1 MSADTAQPTQPPA
14 ATNPVP
20 SPAPTPTPA
29 PAPTPTPVPGPAPT
43 PGHPPV
49 PIPTPPP
56 APQSG
61 LNGGPDETGPGITF
75 PARTAWRDMTPEHQL
90 AYWQHQAKKHEQ
102 RVQSMSDYDQLREA
116 AARYNELLPQIQT
129 EHERQ
134 IAEARRQGAAE
145 ATVQNQ
151 AVLVEA
157 FFRAAGAAR
166 GLADEDVNE
175 LLSEIDRARFINT
188 QTGQVDTARVY
199 GLVNRFMPSSV
210 APAPPAAP
218 TAPPAVPAY
227 PGAMPVPAA
236 APPATAGWPGQPVP
250 AAWPGQQPPAAVP
263 AAPAWPGQPQV
274 PAAPAVPN
282 PQMAPLTVPGQRPD
296 FGQGAY
302 TQAPPSGLEAGR
314 AAFRARA
321 ARGQQNPPT
330 SASAA

>member
-1 MSADTAQPTQPPA
+1 MSADATAQPTQPPA

-20 SPAPTPTPA
+20 APPAPTPSPTPA
-29 PAPTPTPVPGPAPT
+29 PVPGPAPT

-56 APQSG
+56 APQGG
-61 LNGGPDETGPGITF
+61 LGGSDETGPGITF
-75 PARTAWRDMTPEHQL
+75 PARTAWRDMTPEHQI

-102 RVQSMSDYDQLREA
+102 RVQAMSDYDTLRET

-134 IAEARRQGAAE
+134 LAEARRQGAAE
-145 ATVQNQ
+145 ATTQSQ
-151 AVLVEA
+151 SVLVEA

-166 GLADEDVNE
+166 GLGDEDVNE
-175 LLSEIDRARFINT
+175 LLGEIDRTRFIT

-199 GLVNRFMPSSV
+199 GLVNRFLPSS
-210 APAPPAAP
+210 AATAPPAAP
-218 TAPPAVPAY
+218 AAPAAVPAY
-227 PGAMPVPAA
+227 PGAMPAPAVT
-236 APPATAGWPGQPVP
+236 PPATAGWPGQTAP
-250 AAWPGQQPPAAVP
+250 AAWPGQQPPGAVP
-263 AAPAWPGQPQV
+263 ASPAWPGQPQAHV
-274 PAAPAVPN
+274 PAPPAAPN

-314 AAFRARA
+314 AAFRARS
-321 ARGQQNPPT
+321 ARGQSNPST
-330 SASAA
+330 SAPAA